1 VKPATEP
8 APGET
13 VETRTVRRIVPAS
26 EFQTDSKSID
36 VWDYLPII
44 AEKDARDW
52 ESKKRVIYL
61 SRIEPTPPLGLGKT
75 VNQYFTMPNGQMLN
89 LGDRDEVELEFTRQ
103 LGGGVFRIIVKEK
116 SQWVSQGKISINMPV
131 RDLSAFAAGQQA
143 SAQSNGS
150 GNGAHVVP
158 ISGDATA
165 TVAGRAFDALATQER
180 NQAAIGFEAM
190 RTTVDLNSKLAET
203 ISRLNGPSN
212 QPPSEMD
219 QAFRMMQ
226 LKMFEKM
233 LDRMDAPQPTGF
245 PGLNGDMVGRF
256 FSTVIER
263 GLNPPVATNGGSV
276 SGVAAVASVLPQVLS
291 YGAQIAAEI
300 RMKAEAERDTVI
312 AARSP
317 QPPQVQ
323 PPQPRPQVLP
333 PSTPTPAPNPN
344 GANNMGAP
352 SIEFIETRIIQ
363 ILQQPISADEAADA
377 VLMYLHTTDGPE
389 VKKGDGSVEQL
400 AKLGENGLVQLFQ
413 FRPKLKPAT
422 GNMPRLLEFIRAF
435 LKLYAE
441 DQEGEQQPPVAP
453 PLAN

>member
-1 VKPATEP
+1 
-8 APGET
+8 
-13 VETRTVRRIVPAS
+13 
-26 EFQTDSKSID
+26 
-36 VWDYLPII
+36 
-44 AEKDARDW
+44 
-52 ESKKRVIYL
+52 
-61 SRIEPTPPLGLGKT
+61 
-75 VNQYFTMPNGQMLN
+75 MPNGQ
-89 LGDRDEVELEFTRQ
+89 RVPIADEQELEFA
-103 LGGGVFRIIVKEK
+103 LLHNFGGGTFRILVKRGPQIITAG
-116 SQWVSQGKISINMPV
+116 SISINAPA
-131 RDLSAFAAGQQA
+131 RPITISADGQ
-143 SAQSNGS
+143 N
-150 GNGAHVVP
+150 GNG
-158 ISGDATA
+158 GATVTPSNDGSSAA
-165 TVAGRAFDALATQER
+165 TVAGRAFDALTTQER

-233 LDRMDAPQPTGF
+233 LDRMDAPAPSGIA
-245 PGLNGDMVGRF
+245 GIDSGMIGRF
-256 FSTVIER
+256 MSTVIER
-263 GLNPPVATNGGSV
+263 GLNPPVASNGGSV
-276 SGVAAVASVLPQVLS
+276 SGVAAIAGVLPQVLS
-291 YGAQIAAEI
+291 YGAQIAAEV

-317 QPPQVQ
+317 QPPQMQAQ

-333 PSTPTPAPNPN
+333 PSAPAPAPNSN

-441 DQEGEQQPPVAP
+441 DQEGEQQPPTAP

>member
-8 APGET
+8 APGEI
-13 VETRTVRRIVPAS
+13 VETRTTRRVVP
-26 EFQTDSKSID
+26 
-36 VWDYLPII
+36 
-44 AEKDARDW
+44 
-52 ESKKRVIYL
+52 L
-61 SRIEPTPPLGLGKT
+61 SDPENGKT
-75 VNQYFTMPNGQMLN
+75 PELWPYLAAIAPHDWSRHIVYGYRTEPAPKVPIFKCSEAQLQMPNGQ
-89 LGDRDEVELEFTRQ
+89 RIPIADEQELEFA
-103 LGGGVFRIIVKEK
+103 LLHNFGGGTFRILVKRGPQIITAG
-116 SQWVSQGKISINMPV
+116 SISINAPA
-131 RDLSAFAAGQQA
+131 RPITISADGQNGNGATVTPAGSSDAAQIAGKAIDAVAAQEMAGMRVGVEALNAAANLQAQAANVIRNFASNPNAA
-143 SAQSNGS
+143 SAQPSQS
-150 GNGAHVVP
+150 DQLMHMMMMKMM
-158 ISGDATA
+158 
-165 TVAGRAFDALATQER
+165 ER
-180 NQAAIGFEAM
+180 MI
-190 RTTVDLNSKLAET
+190 
-203 ISRLNGPSN
+203 
-212 QPPSEMD
+212 
-219 QAFRMMQ
+219 
-226 LKMFEKM
+226 
-233 LDRMDAPQPTGF
+233 DRMDAPAPTGF

-276 SGVAAVASVLPQVLS
+276 SGVAAIAGVLPQVLS
-291 YGAQIAAEI
+291 YGAQIAAEV

-317 QPPQVQ
+317 QPPQAQ

-333 PSTPTPAPNPN
+333 PSAPAPAPNPN

-389 VKKGDGSVEQL
+389 VKKGEGSVEQL

-441 DQEGEQQPPVAP
+441 DQEGEQQPPAAP

>member
-1 VKPATEP
+1 MKPATEP
-8 APGET
+8 APGEI
-13 VETRTVRRIVPAS
+13 VETRTTRRVVP
-26 EFQTDSKSID
+26 
-36 VWDYLPII
+36 
-44 AEKDARDW
+44 
-52 ESKKRVIYL
+52 L
-61 SRIEPTPPLGLGKT
+61 SDPENGKT
-75 VNQYFTMPNGQMLN
+75 PELWPYLAAIAPHDWSRHIVYGYRTEPAPKVPIFKCSETHLQMPNGQ
-89 LGDRDEVELEFTRQ
+89 RVPIADEQELEFA
-103 LGGGVFRIIVKEK
+103 LLHNFGGGTFRILVKRGPQIITAG
-116 SQWVSQGKISINMPV
+116 SISINAPA
-131 RDLSAFAAGQQA
+131 RPITISADNGQ
-143 SAQSNGS
+143 
-150 GNGAHVVP
+150 GNGN
-158 ISGDATA
+158 GGATVTQMNDGSSAA
-165 TVAGRAFDALATQER
+165 TVAGRAFDALTTQER

-212 QPPSEMD
+212 QQPSQAD
-219 QAFRMMQ
+219 QMMQ
-226 LKMFEKM
+226 TLTMHMMTKMI
-233 LDRMDAPQPTGF
+233 DRMDAPTPAASPM
-245 PGLNGDMVGRF
+245 PGLSGEMFSRF

-263 GLNPPVATNGGSV
+263 GLNPPVASNGGAV
-276 SGVAAVASVLPQVLS
+276 SGVAAIAGVLPQVLS
-291 YGAQIAAEI
+291 YGAQIAAEV

-333 PSTPTPAPNPN
+333 PSAPAPAANPN

-389 VKKGDGSVEQL
+389 VKKGEGSVEQL

-422 GNMPRLLEFIRAF
+422 GNMGRLLEFIRAF

-441 DQEGEQQPPVAP
+441 DQEGEQQAPTAP

>member
-1 VKPATEP
+1 MKPATEP
-8 APGET
+8 TPGEI
-13 VETRTVRRIVPAS
+13 VETRTTRRVVP
-26 EFQTDSKSID
+26 
-36 VWDYLPII
+36 
-44 AEKDARDW
+44 
-52 ESKKRVIYL
+52 L
-61 SRIEPTPPLGLGKT
+61 SDPENGKT
-75 VNQYFTMPNGQMLN
+75 PELWPYLAAIAPHDWSRHIVYGYRTEPAPKVPIFKCSETHLQMPNGQ
-89 LGDRDEVELEFTRQ
+89 RVPIADEQELEFA
-103 LGGGVFRIIVKEK
+103 LLHNFGGGTFRILVKRGPQIITAG
-116 SQWVSQGKISINMPV
+116 SISINAPA
-131 RDLSAFAAGQQA
+131 RPITISPDN
-143 SAQSNGS
+143 AQPT
-150 GNGAHVVP
+150 GATVTP
-158 ISGDATA
+158 IGDSSTA
-165 TVAGRAFDALATQER
+165 TVAGRAFDALSNQER
-180 NQAAIGFEAM
+180 QSAAIGFEAM
-190 RTTVDLNSKLAET
+190 RTTVDLNAKLADT
-203 ISRLNGPSN
+203 ISRLNGPSTPP
-212 QPPSEMD
+212 PPSETD
-219 QAFRMMQ
+219 QFLKMMQ

-263 GLNPPVATNGGSV
+263 GLNPPVATNGNSV
-276 SGVAAVASVLPQVLS
+276 SGVAAIAGVLPQVLS
-291 YGAQIAAEI
+291 YGAQIAAEV

-317 QPPQVQ
+317 QPPQQQVQ

-441 DQEGEQQPPVAP
+441 DQEGEQQPPTAP

>member
-1 VKPATEP
+1 MKPATEP
-8 APGET
+8 APGEI
-13 VETRTVRRIVPAS
+13 VETRTTRRVVP
-26 EFQTDSKSID
+26 
-36 VWDYLPII
+36 
-44 AEKDARDW
+44 
-52 ESKKRVIYL
+52 L
-61 SRIEPTPPLGLGKT
+61 SDPENGKT
-75 VNQYFTMPNGQMLN
+75 PELWPYLAAIAPHDWSRHIVYGYRTEPAPKVPIFKCSETHLQMPNGQ
-89 LGDRDEVELEFTRQ
+89 RVPIADEQELEFA
-103 LGGGVFRIIVKEK
+103 LLHNFGGGTFRILVKRGPQIITAG
-116 SQWVSQGKISINMPV
+116 SISINAPA
-131 RDLSAFAAGQQA
+131 RPITISADGQ
-143 SAQSNGS
+143 N
-150 GNGAHVVP
+150 GNG
-158 ISGDATA
+158 GATVTPSNDGSSAA
-165 TVAGRAFDALATQER
+165 TVAGRAFDALTTQER

-233 LDRMDAPQPTGF
+233 LDRMDAPAPSGIA
-245 PGLNGDMVGRF
+245 GIDSGMIGRF
-256 FSTVIER
+256 MSTVIER
-263 GLNPPVATNGGSV
+263 GLNPPVASNGGSV
-276 SGVAAVASVLPQVLS
+276 SGVAAIAGVLPQVLS
-291 YGAQIAAEI
+291 YGAQIAAEV

-317 QPPQVQ
+317 QPPQMQAQ

-333 PSTPTPAPNPN
+333 PSAPAPAPNSN

-441 DQEGEQQPPVAP
+441 DQEGEQQPPTAP